1 MPRAPR
7 QTGQA
12 SATLCLNLTAP
23 ACLLVLGCA
32 CLFFAC
38 AACACLPAR
47 ACLCLRHSHGRS
59 PRRIPDAGKPRAD
72 LRRDRWIRRP
82 GSHTFRHEASCV
94 SPNSSHKFGISLI
107 QLSSLPK
114 PLGETTKKRK
124 QTKQKQNKK
133 CACSAARSN
142 DHQRCADFAWK
153 NLGQT
158 SFKPKWV
165 TAAWSSGMILASGA
179 RGPGLNSRSSP

>member
-1 MPRAPR
+1 MGLTKTSPKASSTRMPRAPR

-12 SATLCLNLTAP
+12 SAKHLPTLCLHLTVC

-32 CLFFAC
+32 WLFFRLC
-38 AACACLPAR
+38 CLCLPAR

-82 GSHTFRHEASCV
+82 GRHTFRHEASCV
-94 SPNSSHKFGISLI
+94 SPNSSHKFGISLL
-107 QLSSLPK
+107 QLSSLHK
-114 PLGETTKKRK
+114 PLGETTKKQK

-133 CACSAARSN
+133 
-142 DHQRCADFAWK
+142 
-153 NLGQT
+153 
-158 SFKPKWV
+158 
-165 TAAWSSGMILASGA
+165 
-179 RGPGLNSRSSP
+179 